1 MRYWIRTKIYKIEES
16 FLITVIK
23 HGMSMMIPFILVGGL
38 SNALLYFPIQSYQQF
53 ICESNFKWI
62 SYLLSIMVQ
71 GTFGIFSI
79 ATVVAL
85 SLSYAMEKNEPYELN
100 GMYVMV
106 ALGAFC
112 TQLNIGTERFN
123 INELG
128 VSSCFSAIVVTLLAC
143 FLFHKLRKI
152 KAFTLEEYTIGMEGI
167 AANAIQSMVPALVII
182 FFFAVCNK
190 VLVELTGAANI
201 NQLLS
206 YLLCQL
212 FEDIQDESGF
222 FSGILYTLLLHML
235 WYLGFHGSNIL
246 EPVALSKFQFTGNG
260 QIFSKDF
267 FDVFVVMGGCGTTI
281 CVLLCLLIFYRSH
294 RMGNLAKV
302 ASFTV
307 VFNINE
313 VLNFGIPII
322 LNPVFVIP
330 FLVTPI
336 VSFVVSYGAVYFGL
350 VPTMVNKIAW
360 TTPVLLSGYVAT
372 GSIRGSILQVVCI
385 SLGMLIYA
393 PFIRAH
399 IKLEERHAKTQ
410 LREVISQ
417 LQACEERRENPRFLT
432 RTDKVGLMCK
442 VLLKD
447 LKNAIENEEIYL
459 LYQPKVDNEGKCIGA
474 EALLRWEHPL
484 YGFIY
489 PPLTVYLAK
498 EGDILPKLEE
508 KIFEMAVKA
517 INQTAK
523 QYNGEFKI
531 SVNITA
537 KSLLWDLDDCIQEFE
552 EKYEVSP
559 KRLWIEITEQDMI
572 SKADVIINKINKL
585 KSMGHTLLI
594 DDFGMGYTSLLYLQS
609 NFFNIVKLDGS
620 LIKDILTNTT
630 NQKIVAS
637 IVELGEKLNVK
648 VIAEYVETKE
658 QCQLLEELGC
668 NLYQGYFFSKPIP
681 LEDFIKEL
689 KRRNEPFAVSNTQ
702 N

>member
-1 MRYWIRTKIYKIEES
+1 
-16 FLITVIK
+16 
-23 HGMSMMIPFILVGGL
+23 
-38 SNALLYFPIQSYQQF
+38 
-53 ICESNFKWI
+53 
-62 SYLLSIMVQ
+62 
-71 GTFGIFSI
+71 
-79 ATVVAL
+79 
-85 SLSYAMEKNEPYELN
+85 
-100 GMYVMV
+100 
-106 ALGAFC
+106 
-112 TQLNIGTERFN
+112 
-123 INELG
+123 
-128 VSSCFSAIVVTLLAC
+128 
-143 FLFHKLRKI
+143 
-152 KAFTLEEYTIGMEGI
+152 MEGI
-167 AANAIQSMVPALVII
+167 AVNAIQSMVPALLII

-246 EPVALSKFQFTGNG
+246 EPVALSKFQFTDNG

-281 CVLLCLLIFYRSH
+281 CVLLLLLIFYRSH

-330 FLVTPI
+330 FMVTPM

-350 VPTMVNKIAW
+350 VPNMANKIDW
-360 TTPVLLSGYVAT
+360 TTPILLSGYVAT
-372 GSIRGSILQVVCI
+372 GSIRGSILQMVCI
-385 SLGMLIYA
+385 VLGMLIYA
-393 PFIRAH
+393 PFIRIH
-399 IKLEERHAKTQ
+399 IRMEERRAKVQ

-447 LKNAIENEEIYL
+447 LKNDIENEEIYL
-459 LYQPKVDNEGKCIGA
+459 LYQPQVDNEGKCIGA

-498 EGDILPKLEE
+498 EGDILPKLEK

-559 KRLWIEITEQDMI
+559 KKLWIEITEQDMI

-668 NLYQGYFFSKPIP
+668 NLYQGYFFSKPIS

-689 KRRNEPFAVSNTQ
+689 KRRNEPFVVSNTQ